1 MSELLTR
8 VRRHELESVRAFF
21 APGAMVLELGG
32 GNGFQASIIDGW
44 GCTVHSFDL
53 AGRRPT
59 AHAYHAVADYDGVHL
74 PLPDA
79 SIDVAFSSNVLEH
92 VRELPALLT
101 ETRRVLKPGGIGV
114 HILPTPTW
122 RLWSIIAHY
131 PFLVFT
137 ALHMRTGFVDW
148 SDKKA
153 RQART
158 SERGVA
164 YLIKRILWP
173 GPHGEFPGA
182 LTELSAFRAAH
193 WTRALASAGFAVES
207 VTPTGI
213 YYSGY
218 GLFPHLATTTR
229 CAMARILGSSTQT
242 FVVRNPL
249 PTGLHRPQ
257 PQPDV

>member
-8 VRRHELESVRAFF
+8 VRRHELESVRSLF
-21 APGAMVLELGG
+21 ALGATVLEIGG
-32 GNGFQASIIDGW
+32 GNGFQASIIAGW
-44 GCTVHSFDL
+44 GCTVNSFDL
-53 AGRRPT
+53 AGRPAA

-74 PLPDA
+74 PLADE

-92 VRELPALLT
+92 VRDLPALLA

-122 RLWSIIAHY
+122 RFWSIIAHY

-164 YLIKRILWP
+164 YLLKRIMWP

-182 LTELSAFRAAH
+182 LAELSAFRASY
-193 WTRALASAGFAVES
+193 WTGALENAGFVVED
-207 VTPTGI
+207 VTATGI

-218 GLFPHLATTTR
+218 GLFPDLATATR
-229 CAMARILGSSTQT
+229 RRMARLLGSSTQT
-242 FVVRNPL
+242 IVVRKPVSR
-249 PTGLHRPQ
+249 RPEATAKTT
-257 PQPDV
+257 

>member
-1 MSELLTR
+1 MAMPELLTR
-8 VRRHELESVRAFF
+8 VRRHELESVQSLF
-21 APGAMVLELGG
+21 APGATVLEIGG
-32 GNGFQASIIDGW
+32 GNGFQASIIAGW

-53 AGRRPT
+53 AGRPSAAR
-59 AHAYHAVADYDGVHL
+59 AYHAVSDYDGVHV
-74 PLPDA
+74 PLPDD

-92 VRELPALLT
+92 VRELPALLA

-122 RLWSIIAHY
+122 RFWSIVAHY

-148 SDKKA
+148 SDKQA

-164 YLIKRILWP
+164 YLIKRIMWP
-173 GPHGEFPGA
+173 GPHGEFSNA
-182 LTELSAFRAAH
+182 VVELSAFRAAY
-193 WTRALASAGFAVES
+193 WTQALESAGFAVER

-218 GLFPHLATTTR
+218 GLFPDLATQTR
-229 CAMARILGSSTQT
+229 RRMARLLGSSTQT
-242 FVVRNPL
+242 IVVRKPVARASET
-249 PTGLHRPQ
+249 TGKTA
-257 PQPDV
+257 

>member
-8 VRRHELESVRAFF
+8 VRRHELESVQSLF
-21 APGAMVLELGG
+21 APGSIVLEIGG
-32 GNGFQASIIDGW
+32 GNGFQASIVAGW

-53 AGRRPT
+53 AGRPPA
-59 AHAYHAVADYDGVHL
+59 AHSYHAVADYDGVHL
-74 PLPDA
+74 PLADE

-92 VRELPALLT
+92 VRELPALLA

-122 RLWSIIAHY
+122 RFWSIVAHY

-148 SDKKA
+148 SDRQA
-153 RQART
+153 RKART

-164 YLIKRILWP
+164 YLIKRIMWA
-173 GPHGEFPGA
+173 GPHGEFPNA
-182 LTELSAFRAAH
+182 LVELSTFRAAH
-193 WTRALASAGFAVES
+193 WTQALGSAGFDVER

-218 GLFPHLATTTR
+218 GLFPELATQTR
-229 CAMARILGSSTQT
+229 RRMAGLLGSSTQT
-242 FVVRNPL
+242 IVVRKPVTRGRDMSVK
-249 PTGLHRPQ
+249 PA
-257 PQPDV
+257 